1 MPGISA
7 IIQRA
12 LHERGR
18 VDSVLRHDSNAPQDV
33 DRQIWFHMVMIW
45 WNKAVYKLLT
55 RFANKREFSKLLT

>member
-45 WNKAVYKLLT
+45 
-55 RFANKREFSKLLT
+55 